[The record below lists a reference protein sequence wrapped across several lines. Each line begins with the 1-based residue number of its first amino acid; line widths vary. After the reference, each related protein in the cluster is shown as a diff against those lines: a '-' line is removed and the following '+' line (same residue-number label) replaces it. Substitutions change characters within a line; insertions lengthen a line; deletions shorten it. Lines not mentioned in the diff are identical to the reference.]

1 MRVCEQAKDKDW
13 KMSKNRTAGKKQES
27 INGIKDKTKGII
39 FILLAAF
46 FFSTMSVFVR
56 LSGDVPTMQKAFFRN
71 IVAAVVA
78 VIILLRSGGP
88 VTVRKK
94 SLPALFLRS
103 AFGTVG
109 ILANFWAVDHL
120 DIADANMLNKLSPF
134 FAILMS
140 IFILGEKP
148 NRIEWISVAF
158 AFIGAAFVAKP
169 SSGIISL
176 PALVGILG
184 GFAAGTAY
192 TYVRKAG
199 LQGVRGPI
207 VVAFFSTFSTLVLLP
222 NLLMNFTPMSA
233 RQFILLILAGCAAA
247 GGQLSVTA
255 AYQHAPARD
264 ISVFDYSQIIYAAF
278 FGFLLFGEIP
288 DVWSVIGYV
297 MQVKCGWDEYRP
309 YKNRSA
315 AFAYSVL
322 AKMPVKTL
330 RSLRRRLTQWLT
342 AEGAG
347 YSVSPGGKYGKKEL
361 FPADWFA
368 NAKTAEFEGRACT
381 VPVKSGDFLRQHYGD
396 YETPPDENG
405 KAQMHTGCRRLQ

>member
-13 KMSKNRTAGKKQES
+13 KMSKNRTAGKKQKS

-140 IFILGEKP
+140 IFILQEMP
-148 NRIEWISVAF
+148 SRIEWLSVLL

-169 SSGIISL
+169 TSGIVSV

-184 GFAAGTAY
+184 GFTAGTAY
-192 TYVRKAG
+192 TFVRKLG
-199 LQGVRGPI
+199 LQGVKGPI

-222 NLLMNFTPMSA
+222 NLLINYTPMSA
-233 RQFILLILAGCAAA
+233 MQFMFLILAGCAAA

-264 ISVFDYSQIIYAAF
+264 ISVFDYSQIIYAAI
-278 FGFLLFGEIP
+278 FGILLFGEIP
-288 DVWSVIGYV
+288 DVWSLIGYV
-297 MQVKCGWDEYRP
+297 IIIGT
-309 YKNRSA
+309 
-315 AFAYSVL
+315 AFFKWYLVTRRG
-322 AKMPVKTL
+322 KERREKE
-330 RSLRRRLTQWLT
+330 RRR
-342 AEGAG
+342 
-347 YSVSPGGKYGKKEL
+347 KE
-361 FPADWFA
+361 
-368 NAKTAEFEGRACT
+368 
-381 VPVKSGDFLRQHYGD
+381 
-396 YETPPDENG
+396 
-405 KAQMHTGCRRLQ
+405 

>member
-1 MRVCEQAKDKDW
+1 
-13 KMSKNRTAGKKQES
+13 MSKNRTAGKKQES

-109 ILANFWAVDHL
+109 ILATFWAVDHL

-148 NRIEWISVAF
+148 NRIEWISVVF

-297 MQVKCGWDEYRP
+297 IIIGT
-309 YKNRSA
+309 
-315 AFAYSVL
+315 AFFKWYLVTR
-322 AKMPVKTL
+322 K
-330 RSLRRRLTQWLT
+330 
-342 AEGAG
+342 G
-347 YSVSPGGKYGKKEL
+347 
-361 FPADWFA
+361 
-368 NAKTAEFEGRACT
+368 
-381 VPVKSGDFLRQHYGD
+381 
-396 YETPPDENG
+396 
-405 KAQMHTGCRRLQ
+405 

>member
-1 MRVCEQAKDKDW
+1 
-13 KMSKNRTAGKKQES
+13 MSKNRTAGKKQES

-158 AFIGAAFVAKP
+158 AFIGAAFVAKA

-222 NLLMNFTPMSA
+222 NLLMNFTPMSG

-297 MQVKCGWDEYRP
+297 IIIGT
-309 YKNRSA
+309 
-315 AFAYSVL
+315 AFFKWYLVTR
-322 AKMPVKTL
+322 K
-330 RSLRRRLTQWLT
+330 
-342 AEGAG
+342 G
-347 YSVSPGGKYGKKEL
+347 
-361 FPADWFA
+361 
-368 NAKTAEFEGRACT
+368 
-381 VPVKSGDFLRQHYGD
+381 
-396 YETPPDENG
+396 
-405 KAQMHTGCRRLQ
+405 

>member
-1 MRVCEQAKDKDW
+1 MN
-13 KMSKNRTAGKKQES
+13 S
-27 INGIKDKTKGII
+27 IKDKTKGII

-148 NRIEWISVAF
+148 NRIEWISVVF

-169 SSGIISL
+169 SSGIVSL
-176 PALVGILG
+176 PALVGIVG

-199 LQGVRGPI
+199 LQGVKGPI

-222 NLLMNFTPMSA
+222 NLLMNFTLMSA
-233 RQFILLILAGCAAA
+233 RQFIFLILAGCAAA

-264 ISVFDYSQIIYAAF
+264 ISVFDYSQIIYAAI

-297 MQVKCGWDEYRP
+297 IIVGT
-309 YKNRSA
+309 
-315 AFAYSVL
+315 AFFKWYFV
-322 AKMPVKTL
+322 T
-330 RSLRRRLTQWLT
+330 RR
-342 AEGAG
+342 A
-347 YSVSPGGKYGKKEL
+347 
-361 FPADWFA
+361 
-368 NAKTAEFEGRACT
+368 
-381 VPVKSGDFLRQHYGD
+381 
-396 YETPPDENG
+396 
-405 KAQMHTGCRRLQ
+405 

>member
-1 MRVCEQAKDKDW
+1 
-13 KMSKNRTAGKKQES
+13 MSKNRTAGKKQES

-233 RQFILLILAGCAAA
+233 RQSIFLILAGCAAA

-255 AYQHAPARD
+255 AYQHAPARA

-297 MQVKCGWDEYRP
+297 IIIGT
-309 YKNRSA
+309 
-315 AFAYSVL
+315 AFFKWYLVTR
-322 AKMPVKTL
+322 K
-330 RSLRRRLTQWLT
+330 
-342 AEGAG
+342 G
-347 YSVSPGGKYGKKEL
+347 
-361 FPADWFA
+361 
-368 NAKTAEFEGRACT
+368 
-381 VPVKSGDFLRQHYGD
+381 
-396 YETPPDENG
+396 
-405 KAQMHTGCRRLQ
+405 

>member
-1 MRVCEQAKDKDW
+1 
-13 KMSKNRTAGKKQES
+13 MSKNRTAGKKQES

-222 NLLMNFTPMSA
+222 NLL
-233 RQFILLILAGCAAA
+233 I
-247 GGQLSVTA
+247 
-255 AYQHAPARD
+255 YQHAPARD

-297 MQVKCGWDEYRP
+297 IIIGT
-309 YKNRSA
+309 
-315 AFAYSVL
+315 AFFKWYLVTR
-322 AKMPVKTL
+322 K
-330 RSLRRRLTQWLT
+330 
-342 AEGAG
+342 G
-347 YSVSPGGKYGKKEL
+347 
-361 FPADWFA
+361 
-368 NAKTAEFEGRACT
+368 
-381 VPVKSGDFLRQHYGD
+381 
-396 YETPPDENG
+396 
-405 KAQMHTGCRRLQ
+405 

>member
-148 NRIEWISVAF
+148 NRIEWISVVF

-169 SSGIISL
+169 SSGIVSL

-233 RQFILLILAGCAAA
+233 RQSIFLILAGCAAA

-297 MQVKCGWDEYRP
+297 IIIGT
-309 YKNRSA
+309 
-315 AFAYSVL
+315 AFFKWYLV
-322 AKMPVKTL
+322 T
-330 RSLRRRLTQWLT
+330 RR
-342 AEGAG
+342 G
-347 YSVSPGGKYGKKEL
+347 
-361 FPADWFA
+361 
-368 NAKTAEFEGRACT
+368 
-381 VPVKSGDFLRQHYGD
+381 
-396 YETPPDENG
+396 
-405 KAQMHTGCRRLQ
+405 

>member
-1 MRVCEQAKDKDW
+1 
-13 KMSKNRTAGKKQES
+13 MSKNRTAGKKQES

-233 RQFILLILAGCAAA
+233 R
-247 GGQLSVTA
+247 
-255 AYQHAPARD
+255 
-264 ISVFDYSQIIYAAF
+264 
-278 FGFLLFGEIP
+278 
-288 DVWSVIGYV
+288 
-297 MQVKCGWDEYRP
+297 
-309 YKNRSA
+309 
-315 AFAYSVL
+315 
-322 AKMPVKTL
+322 
-330 RSLRRRLTQWLT
+330 
-342 AEGAG
+342 
-347 YSVSPGGKYGKKEL
+347 
-361 FPADWFA
+361 
-368 NAKTAEFEGRACT
+368 
-381 VPVKSGDFLRQHYGD
+381 
-396 YETPPDENG
+396 
-405 KAQMHTGCRRLQ
+405 